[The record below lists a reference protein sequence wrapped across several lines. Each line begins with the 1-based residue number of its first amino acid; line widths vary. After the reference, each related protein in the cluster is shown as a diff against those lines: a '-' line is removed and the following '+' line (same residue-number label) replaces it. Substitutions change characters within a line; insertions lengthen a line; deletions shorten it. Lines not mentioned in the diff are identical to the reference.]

1 MTVVIVKKK
10 VRMVRGV
17 RERMVASAVDLLARR
32 GLQATSFS
40 EVLEHSGAPRG
51 SVYHH
56 FPGGKDQ
63 MIGSALDAAGA
74 RAIELLDRKAGA
86 PAEDVA
92 TWFLHIWREVLIRG
106 KFEAGC
112 AVLAVAVAAG
122 SPELLDQ
129 TALVFRTWRRRL
141 AELLEQGGLR
151 PEDAQRFAA
160 MLVASS
166 EGAVVLARAE
176 QSLEPFDLVAEQLV
190 EQVRA
195 LSRQAAASSGP

>member
-1 MTVVIVKKK
+1 MA
-10 VRMVRGV
+10 RGV

-56 FPGGKDQ
+56 FPEGKDQ
-63 MIGSALDAAGA
+63 MIGLALDVAGG

-86 PAEDVA
+86 PAEEIA
-92 TWFLHIWREVLIRG
+92 AWFLHIWREVLIRG
-106 KFEAGC
+106 QFEAGC
-112 AVLAVAVAAG
+112 AVVAVAVAAD

-129 TALVFRTWRRRL
+129 TARVFRTWRRRL
-141 AELLEQGGLR
+141 AELLKQGGLGA
-151 PEDAQRFAA
+151 EDAQRFAA
-160 MLVASS
+160 VLVAAS

-190 EQVRA
+190 DQVRA
-195 LSRQAAASSGP
+195 LGPIDDASASPDRAR

>member
-1 MTVVIVKKK
+1 MA
-10 VRMVRGV
+10 RGV

-56 FPGGKDQ
+56 FPQGKGQ
-63 MIGSALDAAGA
+63 MIGSALDAAGG

-86 PAEDVA
+86 PAEEIA

-106 KFEAGC
+106 QFEAGC
-112 AVLAVAVAAG
+112 AVLAVAVAAD
-122 SPELLDQ
+122 SPELLEQ
-129 TALVFRTWRRRL
+129 TAHVFRTWRRRL
-141 AELLEQGGLR
+141 ADLLEQGGLKAD
-151 PEDAQRFAA
+151 DARRFAA
-160 MLVASS
+160 VLVASS

-190 EQVRA
+190 NQVRA
-195 LSRQAAASSGP
+195 LSPTDGASLRLDADR

>member
-1 MTVVIVKKK
+1 MA
-10 VRMVRGV
+10 RGV
-17 RERMVASAVDLLARR
+17 RERMVASAVNLLARR

-63 MIGSALDAAGA
+63 MIGSALDAAGGV
-74 RAIELLDRKAGA
+74 AIELLDRKAGM
-86 PAEDVA
+86 PAEEIA

-112 AVLAVAVAAG
+112 AVLAVAVAAD
-122 SPELLDQ
+122 SPELVDH
-129 TALVFRTWRRRL
+129 TARVFRSWRRRL

-151 PEDAQRFAA
+151 AQDAQRFAA
-160 MLVASS
+160 VLVASS

-190 EQVRA
+190 DQVRA
-195 LSRQAAASSGP
+195 LSRVGDPGARSSEPGRSIRR